1 LIGAK
6 IQTQVA
12 QLSDTLP
19 ATIENAKRQLNQST
33 LGKQLVENVSSPRAR
48 QNLQSVAQT
57 FFRTTFGVFGDVYI
71 VLFIGIFLT
80 ISPLV
85 YKKGVVQ
92 LVPKRGQ
99 PVAGDLLDKCGENLK
114 KWLKGKIFSMFV
126 VFILTA
132 IGLLIIG
139 LPMWLV
145 LALIAGI
152 LSFIPNFGPLIAVI
166 PAVLVALLQGPET
179 AAIVAGLYVLVQLIE
194 SNVITPKVQE
204 KLINIPPA
212 LLIIAQMLVAP
223 LTGGWG
229 LLLATPMMIII
240 IVFVEELYIKKQNG

>member
-1 LIGAK
+1 
-6 IQTQVA
+6 
-12 QLSDTLP
+12 
-19 ATIENAKRQLNQST
+19 
-33 LGKQLVENVSSPRAR
+33 
-48 QNLQSVAQT
+48 
-57 FFRTTFGVFGDVYI
+57 
-71 VLFIGIFLT
+71 
-80 ISPLV
+80 
-85 YKKGVVQ
+85 
-92 LVPKRGQ
+92 
-99 PVAGDLLDKCGENLK
+99 
-114 KWLKGKIFSMFV
+114 MFV